1 MTDWSQGEGLVDERV
16 ISWGEVSDRIGTMP
30 CYRVSGPS
38 ILAVPCS
45 NRSCAVQG
53 SNPVKAGLM
62 RRIVSERDADLASPT
77 SGVASHNF
85 VSDGLN
91 I

>member
-1 MTDWSQGEGLVDERV
+1 MVLNPACALYCNG
-16 ISWGEVSDRIGTMP
+16 
-30 CYRVSGPS
+30 
-38 ILAVPCS
+38 
-45 NRSCAVQG
+45 SCGVQE

-85 VSDGLN
+85 VSDGMN